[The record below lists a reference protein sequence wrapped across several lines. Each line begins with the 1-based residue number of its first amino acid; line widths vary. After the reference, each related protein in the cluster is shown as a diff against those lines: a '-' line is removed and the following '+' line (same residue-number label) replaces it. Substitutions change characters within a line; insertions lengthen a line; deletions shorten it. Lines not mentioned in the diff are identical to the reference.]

1 MLDVD
6 VAVGRAVDLGRRSAP
21 AQGRLL
27 IGVTGPP
34 GSGKSTLGDTL
45 VRALDGAAVLVPM
58 DGFHLT
64 QRELDRLGRH
74 DRKGAPDTFDA
85 DGYVELLRR
94 LRDNTEPVIHAP
106 AFDRGLEE
114 PVADAIAVP
123 ATVPIVVTEGNYLLL
138 DQPPWAAVR
147 ELLTEIWYC
156 DVDEDQRQAR
166 LLARH
171 QEFGRSAREAQ
182 AWMSRVDDPN
192 AVLIAGTRR
201 TANYAVTIP

>member
-6 VAVGRAVDLGRRSAP
+6 TAITRAVHLGRQLAP
-21 AQGRLL
+21 ARRRLL
-27 IGVTGPP
+27 IGLTGPP
-34 GSGKSTLGDTL
+34 GSGKSTLGARL

-64 QRELDRLGRH
+64 QRELNRLGRH

-85 DGYVELLRR
+85 DGYIALLRR
-94 LRDNTEPVIHAP
+94 LLANTDPVVYAP
-106 AFDRGLEE
+106 AFDRRLEE
-114 PVADAIAVP
+114 PVAAAIAVP

-138 DQPPWAAVR
+138 DQPPWPALR

-156 DVDEDQRQAR
+156 DTDEELRQER

-171 QEFGRSAREAQ
+171 RDFGRSAREAR
-182 AWMSRVDDPN
+182 AWVSRVDDPN
-192 AVLIAGTRR
+192 AALIARTRSA
-201 TANYAVTIP
+201 ANYAVAIP

>member
-1 MLDVD
+1 VLDPD
-6 VAVGRAVDLGRRSAP
+6 AATARAVVLARQPASA
-21 AQGRLL
+21 QRRLL
-27 IGVTGPP
+27 IGLTGPP
-34 GSGKSTLGDTL
+34 GSGKSTLGARL

-64 QRELDRLGRH
+64 QRELNRLGLH
-74 DRKGAPDTFDA
+74 DRKGAPATFDA
-85 DGYVELLRR
+85 GGYVALLRR
-94 LRDNTEPVIHAP
+94 LRDNTEPVVHAP
-106 AFDRGLEE
+106 EFDRGLEE

-156 DVDEDQRQAR
+156 DVDEVLRRAR

-171 QEFGRSAREAQ
+171 QEFGRSPREAR

-201 TANYAVTIP
+201 AANYAVTIP